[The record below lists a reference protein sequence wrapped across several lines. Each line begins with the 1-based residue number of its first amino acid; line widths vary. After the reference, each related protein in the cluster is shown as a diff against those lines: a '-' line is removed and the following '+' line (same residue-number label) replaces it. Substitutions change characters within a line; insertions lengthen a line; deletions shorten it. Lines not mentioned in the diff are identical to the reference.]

1 MARCRG
7 FPYAQCSYKTK
18 DACTFQLIRGI
29 EIKENVW
36 EGERQWEVGGGGGG
50 GGDNSGHRVVLVE
63 SGGVGVGGGVG
74 GDNSGH
80 WLVIVEG
87 GGVGGVGGGGWWCRR
102 AGRLS

>member
-7 FPYAQCSYKTK
+7 VPYAQCSYKTN
-18 DACTFQLIRGI
+18 DACTFQHIRAI

-36 EGERQWEVGGGGGG
+36 EGERQWEVGGGGG